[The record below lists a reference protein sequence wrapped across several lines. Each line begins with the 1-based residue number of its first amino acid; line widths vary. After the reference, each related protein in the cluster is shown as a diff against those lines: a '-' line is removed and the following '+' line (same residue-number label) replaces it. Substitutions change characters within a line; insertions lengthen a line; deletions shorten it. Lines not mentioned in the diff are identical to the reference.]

1 MTYGPPVRRFNLR
14 WIIAAIIA
22 IIAIVGYFTKS
33 SINPVTGEKQHVNL
47 TADQE
52 IALGL
57 QSAPAMAQEMGGVI
71 PTSDPHAAMVE
82 QVGEHI
88 VQSSDAGGP
97 NSPYRGHFQYH
108 LLNDEKT
115 INAFALPGGQVFI
128 TSGLYDKLQTEAQLA
143 GVLGHETGH
152 VIGRHASEHMAQSQL
167 GGMLATAVG
176 VGASGDRHGMTA
188 AMAAQ
193 VANQMLQLKFSRND
207 ESEADNFGLKYM
219 TQAGY
224 DPRAM
229 LGVMEILKKASAGGH
244 TPEMLQTHPL
254 PDTRLQAIQ
263 QKIREMFPNGVPSQ
277 LTEGRPL
284 H

>member
-1 MTYGPPVRRFNLR
+1 
-14 WIIAAIIA
+14 
-22 IIAIVGYFTKS
+22 
-33 SINPVTGEKQHVNL
+33 
-47 TADQE
+47 
-52 IALGL
+52 
-57 QSAPAMAQEMGGVI
+57 
-71 PTSDPHAAMVE
+71 
-82 QVGEHI
+82 
-88 VQSSDAGGP
+88 
-97 NSPYRGHFQYH
+97 
-108 LLNDEKT
+108 
-115 INAFALPGGQVFI
+115 
-128 TSGLYDKLQTEAQLA
+128 
-143 GVLGHETGH
+143 
-152 VIGRHASEHMAQSQL
+152 
-167 GGMLATAVG
+167 
-176 VGASGDRHGMTA
+176 MTA